1 MNPDEVISFEV
12 ITEIDKDNEVQIL
25 KSDIKSI
32 EIPDGIFGN
41 TFIVLNDGSRFE
53 TTEDILSVH
62 CKLGTVFIIDKDETI
77 AIDELIE

>member
-12 ITEIDKDNEVQIL
+12 ITEIDKDNFIYNEVQIL

-41 TFIVLNDGSRFE
+41 TFITLNDGSRFE

-62 CKLGTVFIIDKDETI
+62 CKLGTIFTIDKD
-77 AIDELIE
+77 DFIE